1 MVSVLKYTG
10 VLKLR
15 YLFLYS
21 AYYAWR
27 NGLL

>member
-1 MVSVLKYTG
+1 MKLKVIMVSVLKYTG

-21 AYYAWR
+21 AYYA
-27 NGLL
+27 